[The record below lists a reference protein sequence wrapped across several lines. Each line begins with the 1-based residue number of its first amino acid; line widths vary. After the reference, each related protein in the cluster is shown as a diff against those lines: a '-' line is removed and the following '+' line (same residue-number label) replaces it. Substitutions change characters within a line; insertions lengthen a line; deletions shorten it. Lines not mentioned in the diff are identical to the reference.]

1 MTGSL
6 IVVGGGQASV
16 SLVSK
21 LRALGDDRPVTLIS
35 EEPLVPYQRP
45 PLSKKYMM
53 GEMDIERLFLRPE
66 RWYTENNIALRL
78 GLCVNSIDRVTK
90 TIETS
95 SGERLKYD
103 RLALTTGS
111 SPRKLP
117 KQILNAWNGIYSIRS
132 VSDIDDMASEM
143 LSKRSVL
150 VVGGGYIGLEVAA
163 VAAKRGL
170 NVTVI
175 EAASRILKRVAA
187 RETSDYF
194 RNLHLNNGVR
204 VVEGVGLVELI
215 GKNRRFSSAL
225 ISNGE
230 TIAADFIVSGIG
242 IVPNDGLAA
251 AAGLSVNNG
260 IVVNSACGTSD
271 PSIFAAGDCASFPK
285 NGIWTRLESVQNAVD
300 QGEAAAEALAGKA
313 VKYEPHPWFWSDQY
327 DVKLQ
332 IAGLNVGYDTTII
345 RSGKRTGGMSVWYYK
360 GDMLLA
366 VDAMNDASS
375 FMIANRMIK
384 ASFSPRRCDIED
396 PSFDLKSLIIN
407 D

>member
-1 MTGSL
+1 MTGRL

-143 LSKRSVL
+143 LSKHSQD
-150 VVGGGYIGLEVAA
+150 
-163 VAAKRGL
+163 
-170 NVTVI
+170 
-175 EAASRILKRVAA
+175 ILK
-187 RETSDYF
+187 TF
-194 RNLHLNNGVR
+194 L
-204 VVEGVGLVELI
+204 
-215 GKNRRFSSAL
+215 SSK
-225 ISNGE
+225 
-230 TIAADFIVSGIG
+230 
-242 IVPNDGLAA
+242 VPYMLTG
-251 AAGLSVNNG
+251 S
-260 IVVNSACGTSD
+260 
-271 PSIFAAGDCASFPK
+271 
-285 NGIWTRLESVQNAVD
+285 
-300 QGEAAAEALAGKA
+300 
-313 VKYEPHPWFWSDQY
+313 
-327 DVKLQ
+327 LQ
-332 IAGLNVGYDTTII
+332 
-345 RSGKRTGGMSVWYYK
+345 
-360 GDMLLA
+360 LL
-366 VDAMNDASS
+366 
-375 FMIANRMIK
+375 R
-384 ASFSPRRCDIED
+384 
-396 PSFDLKSLIIN
+396 
-407 D
+407 